1 MNTNFFR
8 CAIYVGAGL
17 CSSIAMAQSNV
28 TLYGRLDTAVESVS
42 FSGGAKGSR
51 SLTMLSNDGSR
62 FGFRGLEDMGSG
74 WRTTFRLENGFSPT
88 TGTLSTANVL
98 FNREAVIGIG
108 SSSFGDL
115 YLGRNYSPMDDDA
128 WSLDS
133 FKYASNAA
141 TYAVQKYKARI
152 DSSIKYLSP
161 DLGGA
166 RIGLLYGGLAENTST
181 VSNRISALNVT
192 YTQGPLVAKAAF
204 QQSTIA
210 GSTANIALA
219 RRDVYAGGSYDFKVA
234 KLSVVYYGQKDE
246 GTDGY
251 SSINTG
257 LNIPMGVGD
266 LRAGYTNVKQGSKQ
280 SNLIAV
286 GYWHPLSTR
295 TTLYTTYARTSNG
308 EKSNLIGYVLPA
320 YTAIDTSEKV
330 NAFQVGI
337 RHNF

>member
-17 CSSIAMAQSNV
+17 CSSMAMAQSSA
-28 TLYGRLDTAVESVS
+28 TLYGRLDTAVESIG
-42 FSGGAKGSR
+42 FSGGAKGNH
-51 SLTMLSNDGSR
+51 SLSLLSNDGSR
-62 FGFRGLEDMGSG
+62 LGFRGLGDLGG
-74 WRTTFRLENGFSPT
+74 GLRTTFRLESGFTPT
-88 TGTLSTANVL
+88 TGALNTTNVL
-98 FNREAVIGIG
+98 FSREAVIGIG
-108 SSSFGDL
+108 SSSLGDI

-141 TYAVQKYKARI
+141 TYGVQKYKARI
-152 DSSIKYLSP
+152 DNSIKYLSP

-166 RIGLLYGGLAENTST
+166 RIGLLYGGLADNTST
-181 VSNRISALNVT
+181 VSNKISALNVT

-204 QQSTIA
+204 QQSTVA
-210 GSTANIALA
+210 GSAPNISLG
-219 RRDVYAGGSYDFKVA
+219 RKDVYAGGSYDFKVA

-257 LNIPMGVGD
+257 LNIPMGAGD

-286 GYWHPLSTR
+286 GYWRPLNEQ

-308 EKSNLIGYVLPA
+308 EKSNLIGYVLPSF
-320 YTAIDTSEKV
+320 TAIDTSEKV

>member
-1 MNTNFFR
+1 MKTNFFR

-17 CSSIAMAQSNV
+17 CSSIAMAQSSV
-28 TLYGRLDTAVESVS
+28 TLYGRLDAAVESVN
-42 FSGGAKGSR
+42 FSGGANGNR
-51 SLTMLSNDGSR
+51 SLSLLSNDGSR
-62 FGFRGLEDMGSG
+62 LGFRGLGDLGG
-74 WRTTFRLENGFSPT
+74 GLRTTFRLESGFSPT
-88 TGTLSTANVL
+88 TGTLNTTNVL
-98 FNREAVIGIG
+98 FSREAVVGIG
-108 SSSFGDL
+108 SSSIGDL

-141 TYAVQKYKARI
+141 TYGVQKYKSRI
-152 DSSIKYLSP
+152 DNSIKYLSP

-166 RIGLLYGGLAENTST
+166 RIGLLYGGLADNTGT
-181 VSNRISALNVT
+181 VSNKISALNVT
-192 YTQGPLVAKAAF
+192 YKQGPLVAKAAF

-210 GSTANIALA
+210 GSTANTSLG
-219 RRDVYAGGSYDFKVA
+219 RQEVYAGGSYDFKVA
-234 KLSVVYYGQKDE
+234 KISAVYYDQKDE

-257 LNIPMGVGD
+257 LNVPMGGGD

-286 GYWHPLSTR
+286 GYWRPLNEQTAA
-295 TTLYTTYARTSNG
+295 YTTYARTTNG
-308 EKSNLIGYVLPA
+308 ENSNLIGFVIPSF
-320 YTAIDTSEKV
+320 TSIGTSENV